1 MEQENQK
8 KIDDAWKD
16 QVDKEKEALKKPEAP
31 QQPADEF
38 IPEQVDFTFFIS
50 TLAMQ
55 GAIFLGDI
63 PNPVTNKQ
71 DVNLKEAK
79 LIIDTLDVLKD
90 KTHGN
95 LSKEEEDLLSEI
107 LYGLQMRYV
116 ARQNDGG
123 KNDRQRTS

>member
-1 MEQENQK
+1 MDNDNEKRIDESWKEQVE
-8 KIDDAWKD
+8 
-16 QVDKEKEALKKPEAP
+16 KEKEALKKPKEP
-31 QQPADEF
+31 SEPGEF
-38 IPEQVDFTFFIS
+38 IPDEVDFTFFIS

-63 PNPVTNKQ
+63 QNPVTKKQ

-95 LSKEEEDLLSEI
+95 LSKEEEELLSEI

-116 ARQNDGG
+116 AKQNEAQ
-123 KNDRQRTS
+123 KK